1 MVKLV
6 NAQNRCVEMA
16 LNRKAS
22 KQSATIVPM
31 VLADL
36 PSMKLRAR
44 TLQLK
49 FAARLQTLLASSMAR
64 SVELTFLW
72 DNKQPNKQW
81 KTITTNNRI
90 HQRYN
95 KLRNSDVPPINPVHQ
110 AITEKR
116 NEEYTSKRNKFKSI
130 SCMRINRIIDP
141 ILYQPAFSRD
151 RHRLIKWRMHWL
163 PSYPLKDCRC
173 GHKEARREHF
183 ATCPLLQS
191 LLLDLTNK
199 FGAIPELPP
208 NMHQLDHILNLLP
221 QSEVGLVLCKWKT
234 VWPALIRVLREI
246 DFLSHPDDIFD
257 EDEPAP
263 EEALE
268 FLVPPSSTSPD

>member
-1 MVKLV
+1 MVKLD
-6 NAQNRCVEMA
+6 NAQNGCVKMT

-36 PSMKLRAR
+36 PSMKLHAR

-49 FAARLQTLLASSMAR
+49 FAAQLQTLPVSSMAR
-64 SVELTFLW
+64 LVELTFLW

-81 KTITTNNRI
+81 KTVTTNNRI
-90 HQRYN
+90 HQCYN
-95 KLRNSDVPPINPVHQ
+95 KLRNSNTPPINPVHQ

-116 NEEYTSKRNKFKSI
+116 NEEYTSRRNKFKSI

-141 ILYQPAFSRD
+141 IILYQLAFSRD
-151 RHRLIKWRMHWL
+151 RHRLIKWQ
-163 PSYPLKDCRC
+163 
-173 GHKEARREHF
+173 ARRDHF

-199 FGAIPELPP
+199 FGAIPELPS
-208 NMHQLDHILNLLP
+208 NMHQIDHILNLLP
-221 QSEVGLVLCKWKT
+221 QSEAGLVLGKWKT
-234 VWPALIRVLREI
+234 VWPALIQVLREI
-246 DFLSHPDDIFD
+246 DFLSHPNDIFD
-257 EDEPAP
+257 KDEPAP

-268 FLVPPSSTSPD
+268 SLVPPSSISPD